1 MKTEKA
7 IWAHLK
13 KETDKDVHWT
23 RIEAWAGSGI
33 PDLNGAFL
41 WPSLLQETP
50 VEIWCELKVC
60 STIKFQGV
68 GLWRPAQIAWQT
80 KRSRVSRN
88 VYNLISHPR
97 AEVVRIYDAGQVAEV
112 HCQSTE
118 SPEPL
123 LILPIGAGMWS
134 AFLELAAS
142 RSKESPE

>member
-7 IWAHLK
+7 IWTHIK
-13 KETDKDVHWT
+13 RETDRDVHWT

-33 PDLNGAFL
+33 PDLNGAYS
-41 WPSLLQETP
+41 WPSNAQQTP

-60 STIKFQGV
+60 STIKFNAA
-68 GLWRPAQIAWQT
+68 GLWRPAQIAWQI

-112 HCQSTE
+112 HCPSSE

-123 LILPIGAGMWS
+123 LILPIGAGMWT

-142 RSKESPE
+142 RSTESPE

>member
-7 IWAHLK
+7 IWTHIK
-13 KETDKDVHWT
+13 RETDKDVHWT

-33 PDLNGAFL
+33 PDLNGAYS
-41 WPSLLQETP
+41 WPSLSQQTP

-60 STIKFQGV
+60 SNIKFNAA
-68 GLWRPAQIAWQT
+68 GLWRPAQIAWQS

-88 VYNLISHPR
+88 VYNLVSHPR
-97 AEVVRIYDAGQVAEV
+97 AEVVRIYDAGQVANL
-112 HCQSTE
+112 HDSSSE

-123 LILPIGAGMWS
+123 IILPIGAGMWT

-142 RSKESPE
+142 RSTESPE